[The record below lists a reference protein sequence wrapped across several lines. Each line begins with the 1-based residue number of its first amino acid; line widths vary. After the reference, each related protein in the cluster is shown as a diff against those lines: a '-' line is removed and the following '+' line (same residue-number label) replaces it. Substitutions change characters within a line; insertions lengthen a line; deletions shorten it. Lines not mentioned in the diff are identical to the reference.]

1 MSKKEGKS
9 LSTRIFYNY
18 KYSIKQRITST
29 YALIYLITLL
39 LILVVFCITYANY
52 ICADLPARTENIASA
67 INAQINKDSD
77 IRSNNFIYYLTSL
90 KSDIIHEI
98 FISDKSGN
106 LIATTSTNEEEK
118 NEYSKRP
125 NLIYALIPETALIT
139 NNYYVDT
146 YNDEARQ
153 LKYYIYYDIS
163 DRHDSYAGMVR
174 LLSFAFIVG
183 FVIFIFAGFS
193 HTNNVLKP
201 IDDITAVAK
210 KINGENLSLR
220 ISEQSTKSEL
230 NELAGTIND
239 MMDRIQASYEK
250 QKRFVSDVSHELR
263 TPISVIS
270 GYGSMLK
277 RWGKSDEVIL
287 DESIDA
293 IINEADNMK
302 DLVEKLLFLTRHD
315 NKTLSFSRDITDIS
329 KLCEEIVKSA
339 AMVKTDFI
347 ITSNIAKGI
356 TAVVDETRIRQVF
369 RILIDNA
376 EKYSR
381 DKKQIDIN
389 LYQSDVSFFFSVKDC
404 GIGISKENLEKIF
417 DRFYRADESRTK
429 DAGGYGLGLS
439 IARII
444 VRGHHGSI
452 TVKSKEGEGSI
463 FTIQIPL
470 NYTPDN
476 MY

>member
-1 MSKKEGKS
+1 MCIRDS
-9 LSTRIFYNY
+9 
-18 KYSIKQRITST
+18 
-29 YALIYLITLL
+29 
-39 LILVVFCITYANY
+39 CITYANY

-239 MMDRIQASYEK
+239 MMDRIQAC
-250 QKRFVSDVSHELR
+250 
-263 TPISVIS
+263 
-270 GYGSMLK
+270 
-277 RWGKSDEVIL
+277 
-287 DESIDA
+287 
-293 IINEADNMK
+293 
-302 DLVEKLLFLTRHD
+302 LLYT
-315 NKTLSFSRDITDIS
+315 SR
-329 KLCEEIVKSA
+329 CV
-339 AMVKTDFI
+339 
-347 ITSNIAKGI
+347 
-356 TAVVDETRIRQVF
+356 
-369 RILIDNA
+369 
-376 EKYSR
+376 
-381 DKKQIDIN
+381 
-389 LYQSDVSFFFSVKDC
+389 
-404 GIGISKENLEKIF
+404 
-417 DRFYRADESRTK
+417 
-429 DAGGYGLGLS
+429 
-439 IARII
+439 
-444 VRGHHGSI
+444 
-452 TVKSKEGEGSI
+452 
-463 FTIQIPL
+463 
-470 NYTPDN
+470 
-476 MY
+476 